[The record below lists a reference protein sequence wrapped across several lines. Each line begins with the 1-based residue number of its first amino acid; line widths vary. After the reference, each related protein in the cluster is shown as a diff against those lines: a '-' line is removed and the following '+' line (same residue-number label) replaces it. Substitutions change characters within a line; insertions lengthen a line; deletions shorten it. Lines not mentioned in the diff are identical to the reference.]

1 MQNNLQQ
8 IRKRAGLNQEQLGQ
22 IIGVTKGHVSKI
34 ESGQVG
40 LNEKLIKT
48 ITRHFNVSAAELL
61 GESAANSFGQLDHV
75 LMQTI
80 SGAIDRV
87 ASKRG
92 LKLSREEFLKLS
104 VDLYNYVQKHRTENE
119 KIEVNTALAELFMNT
134 KANAAS

>member
-40 LNEKLIKT
+40 LNET
-48 ITRHFNVSAAELL
+48 
-61 GESAANSFGQLDHV
+61 
-75 LMQTI
+75 
-80 SGAIDRV
+80 
-87 ASKRG
+87 SKRG